1 MFPVCQGDLCLSI
14 LKYMKSRMNY
24 FLKRIIK
31 YFPLLLMLF
40 SVVSCSKLESDFG
53 SGNGKNALD
62 QLRLPK
68 IQDFTVSSKSNP
80 ENNVSGKRSAGG
92 KRADLTTP
100 PDEDNPFN
108 PKAGSGSYK
117 DGPGIIVNG
126 NNTPTPDPNKLYFY
140 QKYKS
145 QMFTITDQSMG
156 LNIYPGAILK
166 GQSIEG
172 IFSPQMLTGIS
183 NNIRPITISTSMP
196 VSGSA
201 VARTSLP
208 RPTSQAALYNAA
220 LTDLENTNPGEVGAA
235 SLIVEM
241 DTFRVY
247 EELKTIYGF
256 NKGLDAFL
264 INTNTTQ
271 QGENHLIASTSAIK
285 IKFFQHNFTIDMDVP
300 QNNTQL
306 FDPTGLDMQAITG
319 GVTPVYVKSVT
330 YGRMGIMVIESNYS
344 STKLY
349 NAVYK
354 QLGILKN
361 LIGVGTALTNEEKDI
376 INSATIKVK
385 YTGIG
390 TDTSPAVAIAGLNGF
405 IQVLSANTTY
415 SKESPGVPIAFQL
428 AYLNSGNGLVE
439 APFQINYGPFI
450 KPYVRIEYKNSQWEA
465 NSSSNPK
472 YTNSD
477 IYMCFYEDPAATI
490 KYKDAPIFIDYK
502 YERDYGTKS
511 TYNWTGNWSTRKVTD
526 NVIWKYPTSD
536 QLIENKNVFYYVRY
550 GSDATISRDYCHFDM
565 VASENYRVL
574 PKKVDHYM
582 ANRSDEMYP

>member
-1 MFPVCQGDLCLSI
+1 
-14 LKYMKSRMNY
+14 MKSKKNY
-24 FLKRIIK
+24 FLSRIMK
-31 YFPLLLMLF
+31 YVPLVLMIFLTI
-40 SVVSCSKLESDFG
+40 SCSKLESDFNNT
-53 SGNGKNALD
+53 SGRQALD
-62 QLRLPK
+62 QLRIPK

-80 ENNVSGKRSAGG
+80 DNNSSSKRSSGG
-92 KRADLTTP
+92 KRADVTTP
-100 PDEDNPFN
+100 PDEDNPFK
-108 PKAGSGSYK
+108 PKAGSGGYK

-126 NNTPTPDPNKLYFY
+126 SNAPTPDPNKLYFY

-172 IFSPQMLTGIS
+172 VFSPQMLTGIS

-208 RPTSQAALYNAA
+208 RPVSQAALYNAA
-220 LTDLENTNPGEVGAA
+220 LTDLENTNPGDVGAA

-300 QNNTQL
+300 TNNTQL
-306 FDPTGLDMQAITG
+306 FDPTGLNMQAITG

-330 YGRMGIMVIESNYS
+330 YGRMGIMVIESSYS

-361 LIGVGTALTNEEKDI
+361 MIGIGTALTAEEKTI
-376 INSATIKVK
+376 INEASIKVK

-390 TDTSPAVAIAGLNGF
+390 TDTSPAVSVSGLSGF

-415 SKESPGVPIAFQL
+415 SKASPGVPIAFQL

-439 APFQINYGPFI
+439 APFQINYGPFE
-450 KPYVRIEYKNSQWEA
+450 KPYVRIEYKNSNWEA

-472 YTNSD
+472 FTYSD
-477 IYMCFYEDPAATI
+477 IYMSFYKDPTANR
-490 KYKDAPIFIDYK
+490 KYSDAPIFIDYK
-502 YERDYGTKS
+502 YERDYGSLS
-511 TYNWTGNWSTRKVTD
+511 TSNWVGSWNDGKRTESET
-526 NVIWKYPTSD
+526 WKYPTSD
-536 QLIENKNVFYYVRY
+536 QLIENKRVFYYVRY
-550 GSDATISRDYCHFDM
+550 GSDATLSRDYCHFDM
-565 VASENYRVL
+565 VSSENYYVL
-574 PKKVDHYM
+574 PRVIDHYK
-582 ANRSDEMYP
+582 AQRKGEAYPN

>member
-1 MFPVCQGDLCLSI
+1 
-14 LKYMKSRMNY
+14 MKSRMNY

-361 LIGVGTALTNEEKDI
+361 LIGIGTALTNEEKDI

>member
-1 MFPVCQGDLCLSI
+1 
-14 LKYMKSRMNY
+14 MKSRTNY
-24 FLKRIIK
+24 FLQRIIK
-31 YFPLLLMLF
+31 GVPLLLMLF
-40 SVVSCSKLESDFG
+40 LVASCSKLESDFD
-53 SGNGKNALD
+53 SGNGKQALD
-62 QLRLPK
+62 KLRIPK
-68 IQDFTVSSKSNP
+68 IQGFTVDSKSNP
-80 ENNVSGKRSAGG
+80 DNNSSAKRSSGG
-92 KRADLTTP
+92 KRADVTTP
-100 PDEDNPFN
+100 PDEDNPFK
-108 PKAGSGSYK
+108 PKAGSGGYK

-126 NNTPTPDPNKLYFY
+126 SNAPTPDPNKLYFY

-172 IFSPQMLTGIS
+172 VFSPQMLTGIS

-208 RPTSQAALYNAA
+208 RPTSQAALFNAA
-220 LTDLENTNPGEVGAA
+220 LTDLENTNPGDVGSA
-235 SLIVEM
+235 SLIVEL

-319 GVTPVYVKSVT
+319 GVTPIYVKSVT
-330 YGRMGIMVIESNYS
+330 YGRMGIMVIESSYS

-361 LIGVGTALTNEEKDI
+361 LIGIGTSLTNEEKDI

-390 TDTSPAVAIAGLNGF
+390 TDTSPAVAVAGLNGF

-415 SKESPGVPIAFQL
+415 SKASPGVPIAFQL

-439 APFQINYGPFI
+439 APFQINYGPFD
-450 KPYVRIEYKNSQWEA
+450 KPYVRIEYKNSNWEA

-472 YTNSD
+472 FTYSD
-477 IYMCFYEDPAATI
+477 IYMSFYKDPTANR
-490 KYKDAPIFIDYK
+490 KYSDAPIFIDYK
-502 YERDYGTKS
+502 YERDYGSLS
-511 TYNWTGNWSTRKVTD
+511 TSNWVGSWNDGKRTESVT
-526 NVIWKYPTSD
+526 WKYPTSD
-536 QLIENKNVFYYVRY
+536 QLIENKKVFYYVRY

-565 VASENYRVL
+565 VASENYHIL
-574 PKKVDHYM
+574 PRIIDHYK
-582 ANRSDEMYP
+582 AQRKGEAYPN

>member
-1 MFPVCQGDLCLSI
+1 
-14 LKYMKSRMNY
+14 MKSRMNY

>member
-1 MFPVCQGDLCLSI
+1 MFPVCQGDLCLYN
-14 LKYMKSRMNY
+14 LKSMKSRMNY
-24 FLKRIIK
+24 FLQRIIK
-31 YFPLLLMLF
+31 DFPLLLMLF
-40 SVVSCSKLESDFG
+40 LVVSCSKLDSEFNG
-53 SGNGKNALD
+53 ANGKQALD
-62 QLRLPK
+62 RLRIPK
-68 IQDFTVSSKSNP
+68 IEGFSVNSKSNP
-80 ENNVSGKRSAGG
+80 ENNLSGKRSSGG

-100 PDEDNPFN
+100 PDEDNPFK
-108 PKAGSGSYK
+108 PKAGAYK
-117 DGPGIIVNG
+117 DGPGTTDPPLNS
-126 NNTPTPDPNKLYFY
+126 PPREPDMLYFY

-166 GQSIEG
+166 GQSIKG
-172 IFSPQMLTGIS
+172 VFSPQMLTGIS

-208 RPTSQAALYNAA
+208 RPISQAALYNAA

-247 EELKTIYGF
+247 EELKTMYGF

-271 QGENHLIASTSAIK
+271 QGENHLIASASAIK

-300 QNNTQL
+300 KNNNEL
-306 FDPTGLDMQAITG
+306 FDPTGLDIPAITG
-319 GVTPVYVKSVT
+319 GETPVYVKSVT

-361 LIGVGTALTNEEKDI
+361 LIGIGTALTNEEKDI

-390 TDTSPAVAIAGLNGF
+390 TDTSPAVAVAGLNGF

-415 SKESPGVPIAFQL
+415 SKASPGVPIAFQL

-439 APFQINYGPFI
+439 APFQINYGPFE
-450 KPYVRIEYKNSQWEA
+450 KPYVRIEYKNSNWEA

-472 YTNSD
+472 FTYSD
-477 IYMCFYEDPAATI
+477 IFMSFYQDPAATI

-511 TYNWTGNWSTRKVTD
+511 TYNWVGNWSTRKVTD
-526 NVIWKYPTSD
+526 NVIWKYPGSD
-536 QLIENKNVFYYVRY
+536 QLIENYKVFYFVRY
-550 GSDATISRDYCHFDM
+550 GSDATTSRDYCHFDM
-565 VASENYRVL
+565 VPSENYRVL

>member
-1 MFPVCQGDLCLSI
+1 
-14 LKYMKSRMNY
+14 MKSRMNY
-24 FLKRIIK
+24 FLQRIIK
-31 YFPLLLMLF
+31 NVPLLLMLF
-40 SVVSCSKLESDFG
+40 LVASCSKLESDFNG
-53 SGNGKNALD
+53 ANGKQALD
-62 QLRLPK
+62 QLRIPK

-80 ENNVSGKRSAGG
+80 DNNSSAKRSSGG
-92 KRADLTTP
+92 KRADVTIP
-100 PDEDNPFN
+100 PDEDNPFK
-108 PKAGSGSYK
+108 PKAGSGGYK

-126 NNTPTPDPNKLYFY
+126 SNAPSSDPNKLYFY

-145 QMFTITDQSMG
+145 QMFTISDQSMG
-156 LNIYPGAILK
+156 LNIYPGAILR

-172 IFSPQMLTGIS
+172 VFSPQMLTGIS

-271 QGENHLIASTSAIK
+271 QGENHLITSTSAIK

-330 YGRMGIMVIESNYS
+330 YGRMGIMVIESSYS

-361 LIGVGTALTNEEKDI
+361 LIGIGTSLTNEEKDI

-390 TDTSPAVAIAGLNGF
+390 TDTSPAVAVAGLNGF

-415 SKESPGVPIAFQL
+415 SKASPGVPIAFQL

-439 APFQINYGPFI
+439 APFQINYGPFD
-450 KPYVRIEYKNSQWEA
+450 KPYVRIEYKNSKWEKDE
-465 NSSSNPK
+465 NVTNPRF
-472 YTNSD
+472 TDSD
-477 IYMCFYEDPAATI
+477 IYMSFYRDPVATQ
-490 KYKDAPIFIDYK
+490 KYTDPPIFITYN
-502 YERDYGTKS
+502 YERSFGSKS
-511 TYNWTGNWSTRKVTD
+511 TYNWAGSWSTSQRTD
-526 NVIWKYPTSD
+526 NLILKYPTAD
-536 QLIENKNVFYYVRY
+536 QLIENCRVFYYVKY
-550 GSDATISRDYCHFDM
+550 GSDATTSRNYTHFDM
-565 VASENYRVL
+565 VASENYRIL
-574 PKKVDHYM
+574 PKVVDHYN
-582 ANRSDEMYP
+582 ARRSNESY

>member
-1 MFPVCQGDLCLSI
+1 
-14 LKYMKSRMNY
+14 MKSRTNY
-24 FLKRIIK
+24 FLQRIIK
-31 YFPLLLMLF
+31 GVPLLLMLF
-40 SVVSCSKLESDFG
+40 LGASCSKLESDFD
-53 SGNGKNALD
+53 SGNGRQALD
-62 QLRLPK
+62 HLRLPK

-100 PDEDNPFN
+100 PDEDNPFK
-108 PKAGSGSYK
+108 PKAGSGGYK

-126 NNTPTPDPNKLYFY
+126 SNAPTSDPNKLYFY

-172 IFSPQMLTGIS
+172 VFSPQMLTGIS

-300 QNNTQL
+300 QNTTQL
-306 FDPTGLDMQAITG
+306 FDPTGLDMHAITG

-361 LIGVGTALTNEEKDI
+361 LIGIGTALTNEEKDI

-390 TDTSPAVAIAGLNGF
+390 TDTSPAVAVAGLNGF

-415 SKESPGVPIAFQL
+415 SKASPGVPIAFQL

-439 APFQINYGPFI
+439 APFQINYGPFD

-477 IYMCFYEDPAATI
+477 IYMCFYKNAAAI
-490 KYKDAPIFIDYK
+490 DKYDDVPIFVTYN
-502 YERDYGTKS
+502 YERDYGSKS
-511 TYNWTGNWSTRKVTD
+511 TYNWVGAWSTGKQTD
-526 NVIWKYPTSD
+526 NLVLRYPTAK
-536 QLIENKNVFYYVRY
+536 QLIENKRVFYYVQY

-565 VASENYRVL
+565 VPSENYRVL
-574 PKKVDHYM
+574 PKVVDHYK
-582 ANRSDEMYP
+582 AQRSGEMYP

>member
-1 MFPVCQGDLCLSI
+1 
-14 LKYMKSRMNY
+14 MKSRMNY

-31 YFPLLLMLF
+31 YVPLLLMLF
-40 SVVSCSKLESDFG
+40 SVVSCSKLESDFD

-100 PDEDNPFN
+100 PDEDNPFK

-126 NNTPTPDPNKLYFY
+126 NNTPTPDPNQLYFY

-330 YGRMGIMVIESNYS
+330 YGRMGIMVIESSYS

-361 LIGVGTALTNEEKDI
+361 LIGIGTSLTNEEKDI

-390 TDTSPAVAIAGLNGF
+390 TDTSPAVAVAGLNGF

-415 SKESPGVPIAFQL
+415 SKASPGVPIAFQL

-439 APFQINYGPFI
+439 APFQINYGPFD

-477 IYMCFYEDPAATI
+477 IYMCFYADPAATI
-490 KYKDAPIFIDYK
+490 PSKDVPIFVTYK
-502 YERDYGTKS
+502 YERSFGSKS
-511 TYNWTGNWSTRKVTD
+511 TYNWAGTWSTSKRTD
-526 NVIWKYPTSD
+526 DLILKYPTAN
-536 QLIENKNVFYYVRY
+536 QIIENYKVFYFVKY
-550 GSDATISRDYCHFDM
+550 GSDATTSRDYTHFDM
-565 VASENYRVL
+565 VASENYRIL
-574 PKKVDHYM
+574 PKVYDHYNAM
-582 ANRSDEMYP
+582 RSDESY

>member
-1 MFPVCQGDLCLSI
+1 
-14 LKYMKSRMNY
+14 MKSRTNY
-24 FLKRIIK
+24 FLQRIIK
-31 YFPLLLMLF
+31 GVPLLLMLF
-40 SVVSCSKLESDFG
+40 LAASCSKLDSDLNG
-53 SGNGKNALD
+53 ANGKQALD
-62 QLRLPK
+62 QLRIPK
-68 IQDFTVSSKSNP
+68 IQGFTVDSKSNP
-80 ENNVSGKRSAGG
+80 DNNSSAKRSSGG
-92 KRADLTTP
+92 KRADVTIP
-100 PDEDNPFN
+100 PDEDNPFK
-108 PKAGSGSYK
+108 PKAGSGGYK

-126 NNTPTPDPNKLYFY
+126 SNTSTPDPNKLYFY

-145 QMFTITDQSMG
+145 QMFTISDQSMG
-156 LNIYPGAILK
+156 LNIYPGAILR

-330 YGRMGIMVIESNYS
+330 YGRMGIMVIESSYS

-361 LIGVGTALTNEEKDI
+361 LIGIGTSLTNEEKNI

-390 TDTSPAVAIAGLNGF
+390 TDTSPAVAVAGLNGF

-415 SKESPGVPIAFQL
+415 SKASPGVPIAFQL

-439 APFQINYGPFI
+439 APFQINYGPFD
-450 KPYVRIEYKNSQWEA
+450 KPYVRIEYKNSNWEA

-472 YTNSD
+472 FTYSD
-477 IYMCFYEDPAATI
+477 IYMSFYKDPTANR
-490 KYKDAPIFIDYK
+490 KYSDAPIFIDYK

-511 TYNWTGNWSTRKVTD
+511 TYNWVGNWSTSKVTD
-526 NVIWKYPTSD
+526 NVIWKYPGSD
-536 QLIENKNVFYYVRY
+536 QLIENYKVFYFVHY
-550 GSDATISRDYCHFDM
+550 GSDATTSRDYCHFDM
-565 VASENYRVL
+565 VPSENYHVL